1 MVFRISEELDALC
14 WVISINGRIQG
25 KISLLLQVL
34 QFPAVSVLPGQ
45 DMDKAAHLIVKLLHV
60 PGYILPG
67 LNPYHKLFIGQF
79 PVVRP
84 YFI

>member
-1 MVFRISEELDALC
+1 MVFRIGEEPHPLGR
-14 WVISINGRIQG
+14 VVPINGRIQG

-60 PGYILPG
+60 PGHILPG
-67 LNPYHKLFIGQF
+67 FNPYNKLLI
-79 PVVRP
+79 
-84 YFI
+84 